1 MYQILLSRYEV
12 FHKSHDALNLINPCF
27 RKKNFNTLDCMISSQ
42 KHKNRTKQSYDLDCW
57 VLTKQDSHID
67 IYY

>member
-27 RKKNFNTLDCMISSQ
+27 RKKYIIQFKIGKTKCMFDPHTLNSE
-42 KHKNRTKQSYDLDCW
+42 R
-57 VLTKQDSHID
+57 V
-67 IYY
+67 

>member
-27 RKKNFNTLDCMISSQ
+27 RKKKKNTYFRERIVAAGCPAAAAL
-42 KHKNRTKQSYDLDCW
+42 L
-57 VLTKQDSHID
+57 
-67 IYY
+67 